1 MSNLTTQI
9 DMYKTEYDSHL
20 ETIATFNDKV
30 KAFQL
35 HPSYFSWLP
44 LENPI
49 ARIFLYYKSRETI
62 VTEAK
67 KRYDKKNIT
76 PERFLKILKTQSRL
90 MKTKK
95 EILEQT
101 QTYYMSFKPVFE
113 KNKANMERIIKEIF
127 KYYGIEFISIQDVNI
142 ARHIRYENK
151 SFWFLLDIARLHNH
165 NINMFLDIYLNFA
178 YATKVYEKKYK
189 KLLETVTQN
198 FDRIDPE
205 ITKFLDAAAAAAAAA
220 DAEDEAGSALEAEAK
235 AGSRIDPEITKFLDA
250 AAAAAAAADA
260 EDEAGSALEAEAKA
274 GSRVAPEVDTTSKTE
289 LQAGGIKKRRSKL
302 YSYKHYLKA
311 FKTYSKRKL
320 KTFRKKRN
328 YKKTKR
334 RKH

>member
-44 LENPI
+44 LERSI
-49 ARIFLYYKSRETI
+49 ARIFFYYKSRETI

-142 ARHIRYENK
+142 ARHITYENK

-189 KLLETVTQN
+189 KLLETVTQK

-205 ITKFLDAAAAAAAAA
+205 ITKFLDAA
-220 DAEDEAGSALEAEAK
+220 
-235 AGSRIDPEITKFLDA
+235 A

-289 LQAGGIKKRRSKL
+289 LQAGGLKKRRSKL

-311 FKTYSKRKL
+311 FKTSSKRKL
-320 KTFRKKRN
+320 KTFRKKHN

>member
-44 LENPI
+44 LERSI
-49 ARIFLYYKSRETI
+49 ARIFFYYKSRETI

-142 ARHIRYENK
+142 ARHITYENK

-189 KLLETVTQN
+189 KLLETVTQK

-205 ITKFLDAAAAAAAAA
+205 ITKFLDAAAAAAAADAA
-220 DAEDEAGSALEAEAK
+220 DAEDEAGSAAAAADAADAEDE
-235 AGSRIDPEITKFLDA
+235 AGSA
-250 AAAAAAAADA
+250 AAAADAADA

-289 LQAGGIKKRRSKL
+289 LQAGGLKKRRSKL

-311 FKTYSKRKL
+311 FKTSSKRKL
-320 KTFRKKRN
+320 KTFRKKHN

>member
-44 LENPI
+44 LERSI
-49 ARIFLYYKSRETI
+49 ARIFFYYKSRETI

-142 ARHIRYENK
+142 ARHITYENK

-189 KLLETVTQN
+189 KLLETVTQK

-205 ITKFLDAAAAAAAAA
+205 ITKFLDAAAAAAAA
-220 DAEDEAGSALEAEAK
+220 D
-235 AGSRIDPEITKFLDA
+235 
-250 AAAAAAAADA
+250 AADA

-289 LQAGGIKKRRSKL
+289 LQAGGLKKRRSKL

-311 FKTYSKRKL
+311 FKTSSKRKL
-320 KTFRKKRN
+320 KTFRKKHN